1 MVERI
6 GNGSSLVREAVLAAL
21 ERQSKQSSAMREL
34 AAELSQGIAPSSSG
48 ASAGAS
54 SGEAGVAGAVGGD
67 ATSFSQRLE
76 DGVAAVEREVRGV
89 DELPTE
95 LLSGRIENFHE
106 VAVQLK
112 KAEFTFRF
120 AMEVRNKLID
130 AYREVMRMS
139 V

>member
-21 ERQSKQSSAMREL
+21 ERQSKQSAAMREL
-34 AAELSQGIAPSSSG
+34 ATELSQGIPSPST
-48 ASAGAS
+48 
-54 SGEAGVAGAVGGD
+54 EPGVARAGGGE
-67 ATSFSQRLE
+67 ATSFTERLE
-76 DGVAAVEREVRGV
+76 DGLAAVDREVRGV
-89 DELPTE
+89 EELPAE
-95 LLSGRIENFHE
+95 LLSGRIEDFHE

-120 AMEVRNKLID
+120 AMEVRNKLLD

>member
-34 AAELSQGIAPSSSG
+34 AGELAQGLGPS
-48 ASAGAS
+48 SAGAS
-54 SGEAGVAGAVGGD
+54 SGAAGAAGGD
-67 ATSFSQRLE
+67 ATSFSQRVE
-76 DGVAAVEREVRGV
+76 DGLAAVEREVRGV
-89 DELPTE
+89 DELPAE

>member
-34 AAELSQGIAPSSSG
+34 AAELSQGIAPSS
-48 ASAGAS
+48 AGAS

-76 DGVAAVEREVRGV
+76 DGLSAVEREVRGV
-89 DELPTE
+89 DELPAE